1 MVKHFLLSLVFL
13 VAIAPT
19 WAQSNNCSQYY
30 PMQEGATFQYT
41 TYNKKGKKE
50 GVIDYTIKEVV
61 NKGAIT
67 QAKMEMK
74 LTDKKG
80 KQHPMEYGFSCEGD
94 MVKID
99 FESIMPQEMLNQLGP
114 SAEIKMNGTD
124 IELPNNLSVGQE
136 LSDANVDIT
145 MDMGPVNMKM
155 GVKTINRTV
164 EKSEKVSTPAG
175 DFDCLVLY
183 EDHVVKPPM
192 GKEQS
197 SPSRTWIAEGVG
209 MIKQISYN
217 KKGDVI
223 STSELT
229 AFSK

>member
-1 MVKHFLLSLVFL
+1 MKKIILPLFVLIFSTSLM
-13 VAIAPT
+13 
-19 WAQSNNCSQYY
+19 AQSNNCSQYY
-30 PMQEGATFQYT
+30 PMEEGATFQYA

-50 GVIDYTIKEVV
+50 GTIDYTIKDVAT
-61 NKGAIT
+61 KGSVT
-67 QAKMEMK
+67 EAKMEMK
-74 LTDKKG
+74 LTDRKG
-80 KQHPMEYGFSCEGD
+80 KQHPMEYGFTCKGD

-99 FESIMPQEMLNQLGP
+99 FESIMPQQMLDQIGAN
-114 SAEIKMNGTD
+114 AEIKMDGTD

-136 LSDANVDIT
+136 LADADINIAI
-145 MDMGPVNMKM
+145 DMGPMNMKM
-155 GVKTINRTV
+155 SVKTTNRKV
-164 EKSEKVSTPAG
+164 EKAEKVNTPAG

-183 EDHVVKPPM
+183 EDHLMKPPM

-217 KKGDVI
+217 NKGQVI

-229 AFSK
+229 KYSR

>member
-1 MVKHFLLSLVFL
+1 MKIKISILILAMLTL
-13 VAIAPT
+13 TALE
-19 WAQSNNCSQYY
+19 AQDNCSQYY

-41 TYNKKGKKE
+41 SYNKKGKKE
-50 GVIDYTIKEVV
+50 GVIDYTIKDVK

-67 QAKMEMK
+67 EATMEMK

-80 KQHPMEYGFSCEGD
+80 KVHPMEYGFTCEGD
-94 MVKID
+94 VVKID
-99 FESIMPQEMLNQLGP
+99 FESIMPQEMLNQIGP
-114 SAEIKMNGTD
+114 DAEIKMDGTD

-136 LSDANVDIT
+136 LADANIDIT
-145 MDMGPVNMKM
+145 MAMGPMNMKI
-155 GVKTINRTV
+155 GVRTINRKV
-164 EKSEKVSTPAG
+164 EKEEKVNTPAG

-183 EDHVVKPPM
+183 EDHLVKPPM

-197 SPSRTWIAEGVG
+197 SPSRTWIAEGIG

-217 KKGDVI
+217 KKGEVI

-229 AFSK
+229 DYSK